1 MRISSRRLPGGR
13 AVLALVVLV
22 CSLALN
28 PLSIA
33 AASDAVDLGSGPDA
47 VFSTNVAESA
57 TTSGPLRVGLQA
69 GHWKS
74 AQLPASL
81 ARLRGNTGTAAA
93 GRTEVALNLD
103 LANRTAQLLRAQG
116 IVVDILPAT
125 VPTGY
130 RADAFVAIHADGN
143 NSSRARGYK
152 IASRWRS
159 GVAFRDEVLVETL
172 TQVYGDMT
180 GLPRDS
186 AVTRNMRGYYA
197 FNTWLGDESRISQL
211 TPAAIIETGYMT
223 NPSDRAVLFNKPDV
237 VAAGIARGILAFL
250 SQTNGAAATIQAR
263 AEALAA
269 VSPTQRS
276 VVVTQDRVAVRGA
289 ASATSAVVTRMDR
302 GDVLYYLDSTVRP
315 RRPITNMHGGELAA
329 NSGYFRVGIP
339 GRAGVFYINRDYV
352 VVQEPAP

>member
-1 MRISSRRLPGGR
+1 MRTYSRRLHSGR
-13 AVLALVVLV
+13 CVLALVVLV
-22 CSLALN
+22 CGLALN
-28 PLSIA
+28 PLGIA
-33 AASDAVDLGSGPDA
+33 SASNAIDLSSGPAA
-47 VFSTNVAESA
+47 VFSTDVAAPAIQSR
-57 TTSGPLRVGLQA
+57 PLRVGLQA
-69 GHWKS
+69 GHWKN

-81 ARLRGNTGTAAA
+81 ARLRSSTGTAAA

-103 LANRTAQLLRAQG
+103 LANRTARLLRAQG

-143 NSSRARGYK
+143 NSTRARGYK
-152 IASRWRS
+152 VASRWRS

-172 TQVYGDMT
+172 SQVYGDMT

-186 AVTRNMRGYYA
+186 AITRNMRGYYA

-223 NPSDRAVLFNKPDV
+223 NAADRAVLFNKPDV

-250 SQTNGAAATIQAR
+250 NSSNGAAIQAR
-263 AEALAA
+263 TEAVAA
-269 VSPTQRS
+269 LSPTQRS
-276 VVVTQDRVAVRGA
+276 VVVTQDGVVVRAANSSSARIVA
-289 ASATSAVVTRMDR
+289 RMNR
-302 GDVLYYLDSTVRP
+302 GDVLYYLDTTVRP
-315 RRPITNMHGGELAA
+315 KGPITNVHGGELAA

-339 GRAGVFYINRDYV
+339 GHDGVFYINRDYV